1 MSSRYVMANIEMP
14 IEITA
19 NNEICP
25 LQNLSSIHVVSI
37 IDSISNL
44 NRDINQTDIIGQANK
59 LFKEREDQEAR
70 DATETEQIQEEQDN
84 YVEDEEEE
92 EEEEEEEN
100 TETEEESCVVSSPQ
114 TIPQLFIYPEEIRK
128 SISGVK
134 QNSSLKKRSKYNP
147 RTTVKNR

>member
-1 MSSRYVMANIEMP
+1 MNSRYVMANIKMP
-14 IEITA
+14 IQITA

-44 NRDINQTDIIGQANK
+44 NRDINQDDIISQANK
-59 LFKEREDQEAR
+59 LFKEREDQESS
-70 DATETEQIQEEQDN
+70 DAKETEQIQEEPIK
-84 YVEDEEEE
+84 EK
-92 EEEEEEEN
+92 EEEN
-100 TETEEESCVVSSPQ
+100 TEKEEEPFVVSSPEIVQ
-114 TIPQLFIYPEEIRK
+114 QLFIYPEEIRK
-128 SISGVK
+128 SISRVK

>member
-1 MSSRYVMANIEMP
+1 MNSRYVMANIKMP
-14 IEITA
+14 IQITA

-44 NRDINQTDIIGQANK
+44 NRDINQDDIISQANK
-59 LFKEREDQEAR
+59 LFKEREDQESS
-70 DATETEQIQEEQDN
+70 DAKETEQIQEEPIK
-84 YVEDEEEE
+84 EK
-92 EEEEEEEN
+92 EEEN
-100 TETEEESCVVSSPQ
+100 TEKEEENTEKEEEPFVVSSPEIVQ
-114 TIPQLFIYPEEIRK
+114 QLFIYPEEIRK
-128 SISGVK
+128 SISRVK

>member
-1 MSSRYVMANIEMP
+1 MNSRYVMANIEMP

-37 IDSISNL
+37 IDFISNL
-44 NRDINQTDIIGQANK
+44 NRDINQDDIISQANK
-59 LFKEREDQEAR
+59 LFKEREDQESS
-70 DATETEQIQEEQDN
+70 DTTETEQIQEEP
-84 YVEDEEEE
+84 
-92 EEEEEEEN
+92 
-100 TETEEESCVVSSPQ
+100 SVVSSPE
-114 TIPQLFIYPEEIRK
+114 IVNQLFIYPEEIRK
-128 SISGVK
+128 SISRVK

>member
-1 MSSRYVMANIEMP
+1 MNSRYVMANIEMP

-25 LQNLSSIHVVSI
+25 LQNLSSVHVVSI

-44 NRDINQTDIIGQANK
+44 NRNINSVDIISQANK
-59 LFKEREDQEAR
+59 LFKEREDQESS
-70 DATETEQIQEEQDN
+70 DTKETEKIQEEPIK
-84 YVEDEEEE
+84 EK
-92 EEEEEEEN
+92 EEEN
-100 TETEEESCVVSSPQ
+100 TETEEEPSVVSSPEIVQ
-114 TIPQLFIYPEEIRK
+114 QLFIYPEEIRK
-128 SISGVK
+128 SVSRVK

>member
-1 MSSRYVMANIEMP
+1 MNSRYVMANIEMP

-44 NRDINQTDIIGQANK
+44 NRDINKDDIISQANK
-59 LFKEREDQEAR
+59 LFKEREDQESS
-70 DATETEQIQEEQDN
+70 DTKETEQTQEEPI
-84 YVEDEEEE
+84 EEKEEEP
-92 EEEEEEEN
+92 
-100 TETEEESCVVSSPQ
+100 SVVSSPE
-114 TIPQLFIYPEEIRK
+114 IVKQLYIYPEEIRK
-128 SISGVK
+128 SISRVK

>member
-1 MSSRYVMANIEMP
+1 MNSRYVMANIEMP

-44 NRDINQTDIIGQANK
+44 NRDINQDDIISQANK
-59 LFKEREDQEAR
+59 LFKEREDEESS
-70 DATETEQIQEEQDN
+70 DTKETEQIQEEPIKEKEQ
-84 YVEDEEEE
+84 
-92 EEEEEEEN
+92 EN
-100 TETEEESCVVSSPQ
+100 TETEEEPSVVSSPEIVQ
-114 TIPQLFIYPEEIRK
+114 QLFIYPEEIRK
-128 SISGVK
+128 SVSRVK

>member
-1 MSSRYVMANIEMP
+1 MNSRYVMANIEMP

-25 LQNLSSIHVVSI
+25 LQNLSSIHVISI

-44 NRDINQTDIIGQANK
+44 NRDINQDDIISQANK
-59 LFKEREDQEAR
+59 LFKEREDQESS
-70 DATETEQIQEEQDN
+70 DAKETEQIQEEPIK
-84 YVEDEEEE
+84 ET
-92 EEEEEEEN
+92 EEEN
-100 TETEEESCVVSSPQ
+100 TETEEEPFVVSSTE
-114 TIPQLFIYPEEIRK
+114 TIPELFIYPEEIRK
-128 SISGVK
+128 SNSRVK

>member
-70 DATETEQIQEEQDN
+70 DAKETEQIQEEQDN
-84 YVEDEEEE
+84 YV
-92 EEEEEEEN
+92 EEEEEEN

>member
-1 MSSRYVMANIEMP
+1 MANIKMP
-14 IEITA
+14 IQITA

-44 NRDINQTDIIGQANK
+44 NRDINQDDIISQANK
-59 LFKEREDQEAR
+59 LFKEREDQESS
-70 DATETEQIQEEQDN
+70 DAKETEQIQEEPIK
-84 YVEDEEEE
+84 EK
-92 EEEEEEEN
+92 EEEN
-100 TETEEESCVVSSPQ
+100 TEKEEENTEKEEENTEKEEEPFVVSSPEIVQ
-114 TIPQLFIYPEEIRK
+114 QLFIYPEEIRK
-128 SISGVK
+128 SISRVK

>member
-1 MSSRYVMANIEMP
+1 MNSRYVMANIEMP

-44 NRDINQTDIIGQANK
+44 NRDINQDDIISQANK
-59 LFKEREDQEAR
+59 LFKERENEESSD
-70 DATETEQIQEEQDN
+70 TKETEQIQEEPIK
-84 YVEDEEEE
+84 EK
-92 EEEEEEEN
+92 EEEN
-100 TETEEESCVVSSPQ
+100 TETEEPSVVSSPEIVQ
-114 TIPQLFIYPEEIRK
+114 QMFIYPEEIRK
-128 SISGVK
+128 SVSRVK

>member
-1 MSSRYVMANIEMP
+1 MNSRYVMANIEMP

-44 NRDINQTDIIGQANK
+44 NRDINKDDIISQANK
-59 LFKEREDQEAR
+59 LFKEREDQESS
-70 DATETEQIQEEQDN
+70 DTKETEQIQEEPIK
-84 YVEDEEEE
+84 EKEEEP
-92 EEEEEEEN
+92 
-100 TETEEESCVVSSPQ
+100 SVVSSPEIVQ
-114 TIPQLFIYPEEIRK
+114 QLFIYPEEIRK
-128 SISGVK
+128 SVSRVK

>member
-44 NRDINQTDIIGQANK
+44 NRDINQNDIISQANK
-59 LFKEREDQEAR
+59 LFKEREDQESS
-70 DATETEQIQEEQDN
+70 DAKETEQIQEEQES
-84 YVEDEEEE
+84 VEEEE
-92 EEEEEEEN
+92 PIA
-100 TETEEESCVVSSPQ
+100 VSSPQ
-114 TIPQLFIYPEEIRK
+114 TIPQLFIYPEEIKRT
-128 SISGVK
+128 IPHIK

>member
-84 YVEDEEEE
+84 YVE
-92 EEEEEEEN
+92 EEEEEN